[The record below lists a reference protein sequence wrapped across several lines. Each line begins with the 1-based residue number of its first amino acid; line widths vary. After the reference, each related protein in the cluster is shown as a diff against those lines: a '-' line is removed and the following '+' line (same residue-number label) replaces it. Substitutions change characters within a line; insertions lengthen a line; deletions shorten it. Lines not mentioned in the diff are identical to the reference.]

1 MVKRGVK
8 ISKECLSIFSSL
20 FFAKRIISHEKRDIL
35 PAILACHQQCV
46 VYLDT
51 LILLLGLGKLTFVLD
66 AAFVK
71 VGSQQTFAAC
81 CPNVRYM

>member
-20 FFAKRIISHEKRDIL
+20 FFAKRIISRKKRSIL

>member
-71 VGSQQTFAAC
+71 VGSGTR
-81 CPNVRYM
+81 VRTY